1 MSRVTTAD
9 DVTPATKL
17 LKHYVRVLRRRW
29 MLVALLS
36 LGVVAAAALAI
47 RMWNPP
53 YQARAVVQ
61 VPTTWT
67 GSLADVRLDVGY
79 TERLLNTYVALS
91 ESGRLDGR
99 VAVRLPDLDTSSLT
113 ISLDIPAN
121 TELLIA
127 EASASTPELAATGAN
142 AAAEMLVEEI
152 RDDLNARFAAAS
164 ESLQEQIKALDG
176 RIADI
181 PQSDGTDAGAVLELR
196 NELLEQRE
204 LLQRD
209 FNQVRALSQAASSGV
224 AIVEMA
230 EPPSSRPSVTLLITA
245 AAIIGLAGAVLLVIV
260 IDRLDETVFE
270 VDDVTTQH
278 GYTVLGEVVT
288 SAGRGEHNGTAMN
301 AALAIDPQ
309 ALGLAY
315 RLKTASPRTLMTTSV
330 HWDYPTVSYAAELCR
345 ALASTGL
352 KLVVVD
358 TAIAKTRLATLLG
371 VERHHGDPRSGSS
384 KSVAADTT
392 QPTKNDN
399 LHVASARWAVQF
411 IGMSDYPRK
420 ALDRLESDF
429 DLVVV
434 FVPGLLDRAEASLMG
449 KAVEGTLLLVGEG
462 AVNED
467 DLRASFRQIESL
479 PSRFLGVVVGKHH
492 TRRIVH

>member
-1 MSRVTTAD
+1 MSHVTTAD

-17 LKHYVRVLRRRW
+17 LKHYLTVFRRRW
-29 MLVALLS
+29 MLVTLLF
-36 LGVVAAAALAI
+36 LGVVLAAALAV

-53 YQARAVVQ
+53 YNARAVVQ

-99 VAVRLPDLDTSSLT
+99 VVARLPDLDTSSLT
-113 ISLDIPAN
+113 INLEIPAN

-127 EASASTPELAATGAN
+127 EGSASTPELAAAGAN

-152 RDDLNARFAAAS
+152 EDDLNARFAAAS
-164 ESLQEQIKALDG
+164 DSLTEQIEALDR
-176 RIADI
+176 RITDLPQGEEADA
-181 PQSDGTDAGAVLELR
+181 SVLGLR
-196 NELLEQRE
+196 NELLGQRE

-209 FNQVRALSQAASSGV
+209 LNQVRALSQAASSGV
-224 AIVEMA
+224 AIVETA
-230 EPPSSRPSVTLLITA
+230 DPPSSRPSVTLLITL
-245 AAIIGLAGAVLLVIV
+245 AAIVGLAGAVLLVIV
-260 IDRLDETVFE
+260 VDRLDETVFE
-270 VDDVTTQH
+270 VDDVTIQH
-278 GYTVLGEVVT
+278 GHTVLGEVVT
-288 SAGRGEHNGTAMN
+288 SAGRGEHNGTAMHD
-301 AALAIDPQ
+301 ALSIDPR
-309 ALGLAY
+309 ALSLAY

-330 HWDYPTVSYAAELCR
+330 HLDYPTVSYAAELCR

-358 TAIAKTRLATLLG
+358 TAIAATRLATLLG
-371 VERHHGDPRSGSS
+371 VENHDTEPRPGSNM
-384 KSVAADTT
+384 SVAADVT
-392 QPTKNDN
+392 QPTRNDN
-399 LHVASARWAVQF
+399 LRVASARWAVQF

-434 FVPGLLDRAEASLMG
+434 FVPGLLDRAEASLMA

-462 AVNED
+462 AVSED

-479 PSRFLGVVVGKHH
+479 PSRFLGVVVGKHRA
-492 TRRIVH
+492 RRPIH